1 MKKGNTLRICF
12 VRHGE
17 TKENLARILQGH
29 LPGTLTENG
38 TKQAVLLQ
46 KQLDMSTFDA
56 IVSSDLK
63 RVTDTVEIL
72 LDGGTKIWEKSVLF
86 REIDWGSMTGMEIEK
101 ADFKQLAADVE
112 TREMLYKRAKKA
124 ADHLWENYAG
134 KNILVVSHGLFLR
147 SLIANLTDVP
157 LPNLHTIKHLK
168 NGETRWLEIKRK
180 QTASSNCPLHERLCH
195 LPITDLAP
203 VFQNGVR
210 GRTLSASSNYWLLA
224 KIQEAGVRTVIDL
237 RTADHTDKY
246 QQKVTSIGLAY
257 RHIAIDS
264 KNIDTRKIIDILPS
278 FFKWMDEGDFYIA
291 CAMGLHRTDIAI
303 AIYYVFH
310 PSVPFEDV
318 PELKGHRKDGKL
330 RCDDIARRLNS
341 IMHTLTPTDCLK
353 LNIPENYEAEFKR
366 RKKKLFD
373 TNNLF

>member
-1 MKKGNTLRICF
+1 MEKESTLRICF

-38 TKQAVLLQ
+38 KQQAVLLR
-46 KQLDMSTFDA
+46 KHLEMNTFDV

-72 LDGGTKIWEKSVLF
+72 LDGSTKTWEKSVLF

-101 ADFKQLAADVE
+101 ADFKQPAADVE
-112 TREMLYKRAKKA
+112 TREMLYKRAKQA
-124 ADHLWENYAG
+124 AGYLWENYAG

-157 LPNLHTIKHLK
+157 LSDLHTIKHLQ
-168 NGETRWLEIKRK
+168 NCEARRLEIKRK
-180 QTASSNCPLHERLCH
+180 QPISSNCPLHERLRH

-210 GRTLSASSNYWLLA
+210 GRTLSASSSHWLLA

-237 RTADHTDKY
+237 RTADHTDKF
-246 QQKVTSIGLAY
+246 QQKVTSVGLAY

-264 KNIDTRKIIDILPS
+264 KNTDTREIIDILPS
-278 FFKWMDEGDFYIA
+278 FFEWMDEGDFYIA

-318 PELKGHRKDGKL
+318 PELRGHRKDGKL

-341 IMHTLTPTDCLK
+341 IMHTLTPTDCHK

-373 TNNLF
+373 TNSLF